1 MTVTL
6 TFDLDL
12 DLEKGFKRLAK
23 VTYWESYYRC
33 LSFAFSTL
41 TEDSMS

>member
-12 DLEKGFKRLAK
+12 NLRRQLITRTELELQPVGGSGPE
-23 VTYWESYYRC
+23 W
-33 LSFAFSTL
+33 
-41 TEDSMS
+41 